1 MKQKL
6 YKLKSR
12 GKSAAHSKW
21 RWLKEHPIAVPAVT
35 LGVMVTLAGLGW
47 LLFKDKATPH
57 LDHDSKVV
65 IISHDKVQQV
75 VPTIEPTVGALL
87 ARLKIE
93 INRGD
98 TVEPAITTKIS
109 QDDFRINIYRAVP
122 VLVVD
127 GTTRNF
133 TYSAATTPRAI
144 AVQTGNSIFPEDKVS
159 TVPTSNFITSG
170 AIGEQV
176 TINRATP
183 VTLNLY
189 NSSQTVRTH
198 AKTVGELVAE
208 KKIQLG
214 KEDQLMPTAD
224 SPLVAGQQ
232 VYVVRNGVTTTT
244 VTEDIAMP
252 KQYITDTT
260 LAYGTSA
267 VRQAG
272 SPGKKT
278 VTYQINLRNGAE
290 VGRTAIQTVVTQ
302 EPVTQIEVRGSSLS
316 GIKGDMGLAGIAP
329 GDYTYVDYIVSKES
343 NWNPNAQNASGA
355 YGLCQALPGSK
366 MASAGSDWAS
376 NPVTQLRWCNS
387 YAVGHYGSWAGAY
400 SFWVSHRWW

>member
-1 MKQKL
+1 MKQKFFS
-6 YKLKSR
+6 LKHRS
-12 GKSAAHSKW
+12 KSAAKNKL

-35 LGVMVTLAGLGW
+35 FGVMFLLLGAGW
-47 LLFKDKATPH
+47 LFFGRQAQPH
-57 LDHDSKVV
+57 LKRDSKVV

-75 VPTIEPTVGALL
+75 VPTIEPTVGSLL
-87 ARLKIE
+87 AKLNIKI
-93 INRGD
+93 NKGD
-98 TVEPAITTKIS
+98 VVEPAVTTKIN

-127 GTTRNF
+127 GTSRNY

-144 AVQTGNSIFPEDKVS
+144 AAQTGNTVFPEDLVS
-159 TVPTSNFITSG
+159 TLPTQNFILSG

-176 TINRATP
+176 TIDRATL

-189 NSSQTVRTH
+189 NSSQTVRTR
-198 AKTVGELVAE
+198 AKTVGDLVAE

-214 KEDQLMPTAD
+214 KEDQLMPVAAT
-224 SPLVAGQQ
+224 PLTPGQQ
-232 VYVVRNGVTTTT
+232 IYVIRNGVTTTT

-278 VTYQINLRNGAE
+278 VTYQINLRNGVE

-302 EPVTQIEVRGSSLS
+302 EPVMQIEVRGSSLS

-366 MASAGSDWAS
+366 MASAGSDWAT
-376 NPVTQLRWCNS
+376 NPVTQLRWCNG
-387 YAVGHYGSWAGAY
+387 YAVGKYGSWSAAY